1 MALILPPDTAYDSF
15 VSVADALGYIQ
26 ALTLDSAAWI
36 AIGVDQ
42 QEVYLRIATR
52 RIQDGIDQEL
62 YPIDPAALPTCL
74 AEATSLMAVH
84 DLVNGISSGSATAS
98 ETGAIK
104 KEQVGTIVQEYY
116 DTKSVVNS
124 YTSLVPALARVC
136 LESMGY
142 EFPTSLG
149 GLFQLTL
156 GKS

>member
-1 MALILPPDTAYDSF
+1 MALILPPDSAYDSF
-15 VSVADALGYIQ
+15 VSLVDAKTHID
-26 ALTLDSAAWI
+26 ALTLDGAAWA
-36 AIGVDQ
+36 AIGADT

-52 RIQDGIDQEL
+52 RIEAGVDQDL
-62 YPIDPAALPTCL
+62 YPIDPTDIAECLP
-74 AEATSLMAVH
+74 EATALMAVH
-84 DLVNGISSGSATAS
+84 DLVNEISAGSATAS
-98 ETGAIK
+98 ETGAVK

-124 YTSLVPALARVC
+124 YTSLVPALARPC
-136 LESMGY
+136 LESIGY

>member
-1 MALILPPDTAYDSF
+1 MALILPPDVSYDSF
-15 VSVADALGYIQ
+15 VSVIDAQGYID
-26 ALTLDSAAWI
+26 ALTLDGATWS
-36 AIGVDQ
+36 AIGVAQ

-62 YPIDPAALPTCL
+62 YPIDTTALPVCL

-84 DLVNGISSGSATAS
+84 DLLNGISSGSATAS

-116 DTKSVVNS
+116 DTKSIVNT
-124 YTSLVPALARVC
+124 YTALVPALSRPC
-136 LESMGY
+136 LEDMGY
-142 EFPTSLG
+142 EFPTQLG

-156 GKS
+156 SHS